1 MSTPNRNDKDSMV
14 CPTASG
20 KKKGFTLIEMLIVM
34 AIVALLLT
42 LALPRY
48 WGALDKAKDVALQD
62 NLKVLRSA
70 IDQFNAD
77 KGHYPESLQEL
88 VEKKYLRSVPP
99 DPITESIQTWIMIP
113 SSDANNPGM
122 SDIKSGAPGSTPQG
136 TNYGAL

>member
-1 MSTPNRNDKDSMV
+1 MV

-20 KKKGFTLIEMLIVM
+20 KKLGFTLIEMLVVM

-42 LALPRY
+42 VALPRY
-48 WGALDKAKDVALQD
+48 WGALDKAKDIALQD

-99 DPITESIQTWIMIP
+99 DPITESTQTWIVVP
-113 SSDANNPGM
+113 SSDAQNPGM
-122 SDIKSGAPGSTPQG
+122 SDIKSGAAGSTQHG
-136 TNYGAL
+136 SSYGAL

>member
-1 MSTPNRNDKDSMV
+1 MV